1 VLALPDHGNHREQRK
16 VLIVSGSN
24 GMRRPQRAADAID
37 LNADLA
43 GLARMSIDDLR
54 SRWRVQTGKPAPA
67 GFSKD
72 LIARAL
78 AYRLQEQHLGGL
90 DARDGRA
97 MSMAARAEAGAIQ
110 HLKVGSV
117 IVREYQGVL
126 HEVMVVPDG
135 LCWRGRTYTS
145 LSTIA
150 ELITGTRWNG
160 PRFFGLRRRDAVAAS
175 AVSADA
181 VETAASSSTPRTATR
196 SSTTARGTLAPSSRQ
211 P

>member
-1 VLALPDHGNHREQRK
+1 VLALPDHRSHREHRK
-16 VLIVSGSN
+16 VLTMSGRN
-24 GMRRPQRAADAID
+24 GVRRPRQAADAVD
-37 LNADLA
+37 MDAELA
-43 GLARMSIDDLR
+43 GLATMSIDDLR
-54 SRWRVQTGKPAPA
+54 SRWRMQTGKPAPT

-90 DARDGRA
+90 DARDRRA
-97 MSMAARAEAGAIQ
+97 ISMAARAEAGAIQ

-150 ELITGTRWNG
+150 ALITGTRWNG

-175 AVSADA
+175 AVSADVA
-181 VETAASSSTPRTATR
+181 EAAASSSPPRSATR
-196 SSTTARGTLAPSSRQ
+196 STPAPKGTLAASGRLP
-211 P
+211 

>member
-1 VLALPDHGNHREQRK
+1 MLALPDHRSRREHRK
-16 VLIVSGSN
+16 VLTMPGRN
-24 GMRRPQRAADAID
+24 GVRRPQRAADAVD

-43 GLARMSIDDLR
+43 GLARMSIDELR

-78 AYRLQEQHLGGL
+78 AYRLQEKHLGGL
-90 DARDGRA
+90 DARDRRA
-97 MSMAARAEAGAIQ
+97 MAMAARADAGAIQ

-150 ELITGTRWNG
+150 ALITGTRWNG
-160 PRFFGLRRRDAVAAS
+160 PRFFGLRRSKDVAAS
-175 AVSADA
+175 AVTSDEA
-181 VETAASSSTPRTATR
+181 ETAASSSTPRTATR
-196 SSTTARGTLAPSSRQ
+196 SSPTAREPLAASGRLP
-211 P
+211 

>member
-1 VLALPDHGNHREQRK
+1 
-16 VLIVSGSN
+16 
-24 GMRRPQRAADAID
+24 MRRPQRAADAVD

-43 GLARMSIDDLR
+43 GLATMSIDDLR

-78 AYRLQEQHLGGL
+78 AYQLQEQHLGGL
-90 DARDGRA
+90 DARDRRA
-97 MSMAARAEAGAIQ
+97 MAMAARAEAGAIQ

-135 LCWRGRTYTS
+135 LCWRGGTYTS

-150 ELITGTRWNG
+150 ALITGTRWNG
-160 PRFFGLRRRDAVAAS
+160 PRFFGLRRRNSATASVASTDAA
-175 AVSADA
+175 
-181 VETAASSSTPRTATR
+181 ETAASSSPSRSAPR
-196 SSTTARGTLAPSSRQ
+196 SSPARKEATVTPGRLS
-211 P
+211 

>member
-1 VLALPDHGNHREQRK
+1 
-16 VLIVSGSN
+16 
-24 GMRRPQRAADAID
+24 MRRPQRAADAVD
-37 LNADLA
+37 LGAELA
-43 GLARMSIDDLR
+43 GLTMMSIDDLR
-54 SRWRVQTGKPAPA
+54 SRWRMQTGKPAPA

-78 AYRLQEQHLGGL
+78 AYRLQEQHLVGL
-90 DARDGRA
+90 DARDRRA
-97 MSMAARAEAGAIQ
+97 VSMAARAEAGVIQ

-160 PRFFGLRRRDAVAAS
+160 PRFFGLRRRNDAAAS
-175 AVSADA
+175 VASADA
-181 VETAASSSTPRTATR
+181 VETAVSSSPPRSATR
-196 SSTTARGTLAPSSRQ
+196 STPAPEGTSAKSGRLP
-211 P
+211 

>member
-1 VLALPDHGNHREQRK
+1 
-16 VLIVSGSN
+16 
-24 GMRRPQRAADAID
+24 MRRPQRAADAVD
-37 LNADLA
+37 LSAELA
-43 GLARMSIDDLR
+43 GLATMSIDDLR
-54 SRWRVQTGKPAPA
+54 SRWRMQTGKPAPS

-72 LIARAL
+72 LIARAF

-90 DARDGRA
+90 DAQDRRA
-97 MSMAARAEAGAIQ
+97 MSMAARTEAGAIQ

-135 LCWRGRTYTS
+135 LCWRGRTYAS

-150 ELITGTRWNG
+150 ALITGTRWNG
-160 PRFFGLRRRDAVAAS
+160 PRFFGLRRPNHVAA
-175 AVSADA
+175 ALVSSGAQEEVARSLDPQPA
-181 VETAASSSTPRTATR
+181 PR
-196 SSTTARGTLAPSSRQ
+196 SSPARKEATGTPGRQ

>member
-1 VLALPDHGNHREQRK
+1 
-16 VLIVSGSN
+16 
-24 GMRRPQRAADAID
+24 
-37 LNADLA
+37 
-43 GLARMSIDDLR
+43 
-54 SRWRVQTGKPAPA
+54 VQTGKPAPA

-78 AYRLQEQHLGGL
+78 AYQLQEQHLGGL
-90 DARDGRA
+90 AARDRRA
-97 MSMAARAEAGAIQ
+97 MAMAARADAGAIQ

-135 LCWRGRTYTS
+135 LCWRGGTYTS

-150 ELITGTRWNG
+150 ALITGTRWNG

-175 AVSADA
+175 AVSAEA
-181 VETAASSSTPRTATR
+181 TEAAASSSHPRTATR
-196 SSTTARGTLAPSSRQ
+196 STPAPEGMSAAAGRQ

>member
-1 VLALPDHGNHREQRK
+1 HREHRK
-16 VLIVSGSN
+16 VLIVSGRN
-24 GMRRPQRAADAID
+24 GMRRPRQAADAVD
-37 LNADLA
+37 LSAELA
-43 GLARMSIDDLR
+43 GLATMSVDDLR
-54 SRWRVQTGKPAPA
+54 SRWRMHTGKPAPA

-90 DARDGRA
+90 DARDRRA
-97 MSMAARAEAGAIQ
+97 VSVAARAEAGAIQ

-117 IVREYQGVL
+117 ILREYQGVL

-135 LCWRGRTYTS
+135 LCWRGGTYSS

-150 ELITGTRWNG
+150 ALITGTRWNG
-160 PRFFGLRRRDAVAAS
+160 PRFFGLRRRNDAAA
-175 AVSADA
+175 APIA
-181 VETAASSSTPRTATR
+181 TAAQEKAARPSDPQPAPR
-196 SSTTARGTLAPSSRQ
+196 SSPARKEATGTPGRQ

>member
-1 VLALPDHGNHREQRK
+1 V
-16 VLIVSGSN
+16 
-24 GMRRPQRAADAID
+24 RRPRQAADAVD
-37 LNADLA
+37 VDAELADLA
-43 GLARMSIDDLR
+43 TMSVDDLR

-90 DARDGRA
+90 DARDRRA
-97 MSMAARAEAGAIQ
+97 MSMAARSEAGAIQ

-135 LCWRGRTYTS
+135 LCWRGRTYTG

-150 ELITGTRWNG
+150 ALITGTRWNG
-160 PRFFGLRRRDAVAAS
+160 PRFFGLRRRGAVSAS

-181 VETAASSSTPRTATR
+181 VETAASSSRDRSATR
-196 SSTTARGTLAPSSRQ
+196 SIPAARGTSAASGRLP
-211 P
+211 

>member
-1 VLALPDHGNHREQRK
+1 V
-16 VLIVSGSN
+16 
-24 GMRRPQRAADAID
+24 RRSQRAADAVD
-37 LNADLA
+37 LSAELA

-54 SRWRVQTGKPAPA
+54 SRWRMQTGKPAPA

-90 DARDGRA
+90 DARDRRA
-97 MSMAARAEAGAIQ
+97 MSVAARAEAGAVQ
-110 HLKVGSV
+110 RLKVGSV

-135 LCWRGRTYTS
+135 LCWKGRTYTS

-150 ELITGTRWNG
+150 ALITGTRWNG
-160 PRFFGLRRRDAVAAS
+160 PRFFGLRRRNGAAAAPVANGAQEGAS
-175 AVSADA
+175 RPSDPQSAPRPSPPRKEA
-181 VETAASSSTPRTATR
+181 TGTPGQL
-196 SSTTARGTLAPSSRQ
+196 S
-211 P
+211 